1 MTKTATHYTEDD
13 IIWVTFESEG
23 QMTDYGVQRSPVWW
37 EPTEI
42 EVQSLYV
49 LGEQQDFDTLSAE
62 VQSAILSLADNICGS
77 EWE

>member
-13 IIWVTFESEG
+13 IIWVTFESE
-23 QMTDYGVQRSPVWW
+23 
-37 EPTEI
+37 
-42 EVQSLYV
+42 VQSLYI

>member
-1 MTKTATHYTEDD
+1 MTKTATHCTEDD
-13 IIWVTFESEG
+13 IICVTFESEG

-42 EVQSLYV
+42 EVQSLYI
-49 LGEQQDFDTLSAE
+49 LGEQQDFDTLSAK
-62 VQSAILSLADNICGS
+62 VQSVILSLADNICNS

>member
-23 QMTDYGVQRSPVWW
+23 QMTDYGVPRSPVWW

-42 EVQSLYV
+42 EVQSLYI

>member
-42 EVQSLYV
+42 EVQSLHI
-49 LGEQQDFDTLSAE
+49 LGEQQDFYQLGE
-62 VQSAILSLADNICGS
+62 KVQKAILSLADNICNS